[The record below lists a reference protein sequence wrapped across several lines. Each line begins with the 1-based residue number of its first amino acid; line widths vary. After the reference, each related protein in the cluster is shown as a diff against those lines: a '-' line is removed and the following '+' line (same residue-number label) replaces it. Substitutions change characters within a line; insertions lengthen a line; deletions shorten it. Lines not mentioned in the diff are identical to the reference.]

1 VAPATS
7 VLQDG
12 APANRGRAILG
23 ARSARTLEYV
33 MILIAMGVSGAGKT
47 RIGELLAARLSCS
60 FTDGD
65 AFHSAANKE
74 KMHHGIPLTDD
85 DRWPWLRTIRAAIEE
100 KRRAGEAAVFTC
112 SSLKRSYRDIL
123 RNGDSDVLF
132 VYLKG
137 TAEVLRDRLTT
148 RTGHFFDPSLLLSQL
163 DTLEEPGPDEA
174 ITVSI
179 ELSPEQIVDEVML
192 AIAKI
197 PH

>member
-1 VAPATS
+1 
-7 VLQDG
+7 
-12 APANRGRAILG
+12 
-23 ARSARTLEYV
+23 

-47 RIGELLAARLSCS
+47 RIGELLAERLNCS

-74 KMHHGIPLTDD
+74 KMHHGIPLTDE

-100 KRRAGEAAVFTC
+100 KQKANETAVFTC

-123 RNGDSDVLF
+123 RDGDKDVCF

-137 TAEVLRDRLTT
+137 THELLAQRLQT
-148 RTGHFFDPSLLLSQL
+148 RTGHFFDPSLLQSQL
-163 DTLEEPGPDEA
+163 DTLEEPSEDEA

-179 ELSPEQIVDEVML
+179 ELTPEQIVDETL
-192 AIAKI
+192 AQIKRR
-197 PH
+197 

>member
-1 VAPATS
+1 
-7 VLQDG
+7 
-12 APANRGRAILG
+12 
-23 ARSARTLEYV
+23 

-47 RIGELLAARLSCS
+47 CIGEMLAERLKCS

-74 KMHHGIPLTDD
+74 KMHNGIPLTDD

-100 KRRAGEAAVFTC
+100 KQAAHEDAVFTC

-123 RNGDSDVLF
+123 RAGDKDVCF

-137 TAEVLRDRLTT
+137 SREVLQERLQT
-148 RTGHFFDPSLLLSQL
+148 RTGHFFDPSLLQSQL
-163 DTLEEPGPDEA
+163 DTLEEPGDDEA

-179 ELSPEQIVDEVML
+179 ELTPEEIVEETL
-192 AIAKI
+192 SRIRAR
-197 PH
+197 